1 MTLTAPLPAALP
13 PAGDR
18 AGSHGLDQ
26 PPGARLGRVSGL
38 GLGAAVIWM
47 SLLVFIPLS
56 AVVYKAFGGGW
67 SSFWQAITREQALHS
82 LELTVWSSLLVSG
95 INAVMGTLLAWV
107 LVRDNFPGKRIV
119 DMVIDLPFALP
130 TIVAGI
136 VLLAVYGRNSPIH
149 VDLLGTQRGV
159 AFAMLFVT
167 LPFVVRAVEPVLLA
181 IDREAELA
189 AACLGAGPATVFR
202 RVVLPLLLPAI
213 ASGAGL
219 AFARAMGEFG
229 TVLLLSANIN
239 RAQVSSQYVFAELE
253 NYDYVGAAAVAT
265 VLLLISLVVIVSLD
279 VLQRRAARRG

>member
-1 MTLTAPLPAALP
+1 MTLTAPVALTPAA
-13 PAGDR
+13 GR
-18 AGSHGLDQ
+18 AGTSGHTT
-26 PPGARLGRVSGL
+26 PGARLGRASGL
-38 GLGAAVIWM
+38 GLGTAVLWM

-67 SSFWQAITREQALHS
+67 SQFWHAITQAQAVHS
-82 LELTVWSSLLVSG
+82 LELTVWSSLLVSV
-95 INAVMGTLLAWV
+95 INAVMGTVLAWV
-107 LVRDNFPGKRIV
+107 LVRDDFPGKRVVEMI
-119 DMVIDLPFALP
+119 IDLPFALP

-136 VLLAVYGRNSPIH
+136 VLLAVYGTTSPIH
-149 VDLLGTQRGV
+149 ISLFGTQRGI

-181 IDREAELA
+181 VDREAELA

-219 AFARAMGEFG
+219 AFARAMGEYG
-229 TVLLLSANIN
+229 TVLLLSGGIN
-239 RAQVSSQYVFAELE
+239 RAEVSSQYTYGLIE
-253 NYDYVGAAAVAT
+253 NYDYVGAAATAT

-279 VLQRRAARRG
+279 VLQRRVARRG

>member
-1 MTLTAPLPAALP
+1 
-13 PAGDR
+13 
-18 AGSHGLDQ
+18 
-26 PPGARLGRVSGL
+26 
-38 GLGAAVIWM
+38 
-47 SLLVFIPLS
+47 
-56 AVVYKAFGGGW
+56 
-67 SSFWQAITREQALHS
+67 
-82 LELTVWSSLLVSG
+82 
-95 INAVMGTLLAWV
+95 LLAWV
-107 LVRDNFPGKRIV
+107 LVRDNFPGKRVVEMI
-119 DMVIDLPFALP
+119 IDLPFALP

-136 VLLAVYGRNSPIH
+136 VLLAVYGNHSPVD
-149 VDLLGTQRGV
+149 VDLLVTERGV

-219 AFARAMGEFG
+219 AFARAMGEYG

-239 RAQVSSQYVFAELE
+239 RAQVSSQYIAGELE
-253 NYDYVGAAAVAT
+253 NFDYVGAAASAT

-279 VLQRRAARRG
+279 LLQRRAARRG

>member
-1 MTLTAPLPAALP
+1 
-13 PAGDR
+13 
-18 AGSHGLDQ
+18 
-26 PPGARLGRVSGL
+26 
-38 GLGAAVIWM
+38 M

-67 SSFWQAITREQALHS
+67 HDFWHAITRDQAEHS
-82 LELTVWSSLLVSG
+82 LYLTVWSSLLVAA

-119 DMVIDLPFALP
+119 EMIIDLPFALP
-130 TIVAGI
+130 TIVAGV
-136 VLLAVYGRNSPIH
+136 VLLAVYGQDSPID
-149 VDLLGTQRGV
+149 VNLLGTQRGI

-167 LPFVVRAVEPVLLA
+167 LPFVVRAVEPVLMA
-181 IDREAELA
+181 VDREAELA

-219 AFARAMGEFG
+219 AFARAMGEYG

-239 RAQVSSQYVFAELE
+239 KAQVSSQYIAAKIE
-253 NYDYVGAAAVAT
+253 NYDYVSAAAMAT
-265 VLLLISLVVIVSLD
+265 VLLFISLVVIIGLD
-279 VLQRRAARRG
+279 ILQRRAARRG